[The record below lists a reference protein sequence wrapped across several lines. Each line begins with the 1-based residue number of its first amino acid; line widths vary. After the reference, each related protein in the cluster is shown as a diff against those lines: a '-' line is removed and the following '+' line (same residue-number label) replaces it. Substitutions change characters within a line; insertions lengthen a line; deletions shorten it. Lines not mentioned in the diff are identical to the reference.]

1 MSGDL
6 DGTPGLILE
15 GPEGQVELKEGV
27 IYAHRHMH
35 MTPTDARRLGLQDRD
50 IVRVRVEGE
59 RELIFGDVAV
69 RVSPKYKLELHLDTD
84 EANAAEINNGDVAY
98 LDSIQQRGNRG

>member
-6 DGTPGLILE
+6 DGTPGLLLE
-15 GPEGQVELKEGV
+15 GTEGKVELKSGV

-35 MTPTDARRLGLQDRD
+35 MTPTNARRLGLENGD
-50 IVRVRVEGE
+50 IVRIRAGDE

-84 EANAAEINNGDVAY
+84 EANAAELNNGDVAF
-98 LDSIQQRGNRG
+98 LDGIQKRGNRG